1 MPQKE
6 AHEELRGSPGQEL
19 RGSPKTGSR
28 KRGLPRSH
36 AKFRAPSQ
44 LMKRFS
50 PQNGRSGGHFRN
62 IFESPSAK
70 SPGSVRAPSQF
81 FAFRRKK
88 QILPKSPVSSLGS
101 AERTRFKNVPKKW
114 RNHTSY
120 SAERTIFQKERI
132 FDKIIKTQT
141 ETPKARNRGN
151 PGKIREKRPDR
162 GSRGHTRPQH
172 RRMNF
177 MILHLSFGGGV
188 WHLFSFFFVLPPV
201 IFLVCPLLV
210 ADVVFLSFVFFIV
223 SFCLCCFFQ
232 VRRTRKRRKTN
243 GRKMR
248 KEEKTK
254 KKQKQKKKTKYKK
267 KETQQGRKTKEA

>member
-1 MPQKE
+1 MRFMSCEGAPQFLEKRFLPQKE
-6 AHEELRGSPGQEL
+6 ANEELRGSPGRL
-19 RGSPKTGSR
+19 SRGSPKTGSR
-28 KRGLPRSH
+28 NGGLPRNH

-50 PQNGRSGGHFRN
+50 PQNGRFGGHFRN

-70 SPGSVRAPSQF
+70 SPGSVRAPSQL

-88 QILPKSPVSSLGS
+88 QISPKSPFSSLGS
-101 AERTRFKNVPKKW
+101 AERTLFKKVPKKW
-114 RNHTSY
+114 RNHTSH
-120 SAERTIFQKERI
+120 SAERTIFSRSNYQKTSVPQKERI
-132 FDKIIKTQT
+132 FDKFMKTET

-151 PGKIREKRPDR
+151 PGKTREKRPDR

-177 MILHLSFGGGV
+177 MILHLSFGGGGSGICFPF
-188 WHLFSFFFVLPPV
+188 LFVLPPV

-223 SFCLCCFFQ
+223 SFVCAASFKFE
-232 VRRTRKRRKTN
+232 
-243 GRKMR
+243 G
-248 KEEKTK
+248 
-254 KKQKQKKKTKYKK
+254 
-267 KETQQGRKTKEA
+267 QGREKNKWKKNEKG

>member
-1 MPQKE
+1 MSCEGAPQFLEKRFLPQKE
-6 AHEELRGSPGQEL
+6 ANEELRGSPGQQL

-28 KRGLPRSH
+28 NGGLPRSH

-50 PQNGRSGGHFRN
+50 PQNGRFGGHFRN

-70 SPGSVRAPSQF
+70 SPGSVRAPSQL

-88 QILPKSPVSSLGS
+88 QISPKSPFSSLGS

-114 RNHTSY
+114 RNHTSH
-120 SAERTIFQKERI
+120 SAERTIFSRGNVQKSSVPQKERI
-132 FDKIIKTQT
+132 FDEFIKTET

-151 PGKIREKRPDR
+151 PGKTREKRPDR

-177 MILHLSFGGGV
+177 MILHLSFGGGGSGICFPF
-188 WHLFSFFFVLPPV
+188 FSS
-201 IFLVCPLLV
+201 CPLLF
-210 ADVVFLSFVFFIV
+210 FLFVLFLLLMLSSCLLFFSLSLLLV
-223 SFCLCCFFQ
+223 LLLSSS
-232 VRRTRKRRKTN
+232 KD
-243 GRKMR
+243 
-248 KEEKTK
+248 KEEKKNKWK
-254 KKQKQKKKTKYKK
+254 K
-267 KETQQGRKTKEA
+267 